1 MMLHSYKRPPRFL
14 QVTPSFELTSPLLT
28 EDVVVDLV
36 VQIWAATEE
45 RLAHMTR
52 TRQDLP
58 RYRALQS
65 HRQAHRPETE

>member
-1 MMLHSYKRPPRFL
+1 MQRPPRFL
-14 QVTPSFELTSPLLT
+14 QVTPSFELTSLLLT

-52 TRQDLP
+52 TRLVILKSYKQPQNKLY
-58 RYRALQS
+58 RYRD
-65 HRQAHRPETE
+65 R